1 MESMEEHYSACGVVL
16 QCMVDP
22 VLQKSPLRAPQLN
35 SCSNYMY
42 IMYMI
47 KIIVVSCT
55 LYTCNLSMHMIYNVQ
70 D

>member
-1 MESMEEHYSACGVVL
+1 MESMEEHYSARGVVL

-42 IMYMI
+42 IMYI
-47 KIIVVSCT
+47 CT
-55 LYTCNLSMHMIYNVQ
+55 
-70 D
+70 